1 MHYYN
6 PHKSDEYIYMALS
19 VLIYIPETSMPAA
32 SWAVRD
38 IPTCQCTDVLQFLW
52 TANGNSWPDIDG
64 GQTAGHRDISGPG
77 MSFAARGQMW
87 KLRWSYKLF
96 CHGTYWSGPC
106 SFLHWK
112 VQCFVSQCI
121 FDSNIWEFSLSTIT
135 TIMCVWEETEIAR
148 SRLQKKY

>member
-6 PHKSDEYIYMALS
+6 THKWDEYIYMALS

-64 GQTAGHRDISGPG
+64 GQTAGHKDISGPG
-77 MSFAARGQMW
+77 MSFAARGQLW
-87 KLRWSYKLF
+87 KFAMIIQTLF
-96 CHGTYWSGPC
+96 DTGHIDQVLVI
-106 SFLHWK
+106 F
-112 VQCFVSQCI
+112 CI
-121 FDSNIWEFSLSTIT
+121 ENYSVLYRNINSILTFQNL
-135 TIMCVWEETEIAR
+135 AY
-148 SRLQKKY
+148 QQ